1 MSSMSTKCSVEM
13 KGPDR
18 NFTFEHK
25 MSKVLSGASIMLW
38 SMQVLLRVGLIFPR
52 KHMDNI
58 EINQMQI
65 KSHFIYILF
74 LSELILSVIDNIL

>member
-1 MSSMSTKCSVEM
+1 MSTKCSFEM

-18 NFTFEHK
+18 NFSFEHK
-25 MSKVLSGASIMLW
+25 MSKALSAASIMLW
-38 SMQVLLRVGLIFPR
+38 LMKVLLRVGLIFPR

-65 KSHFIYILF
+65 ESHFIYILF

>member
-1 MSSMSTKCSVEM
+1 MSSMSTKCSFEM

-18 NFTFEHK
+18 NFSFEHK
-25 MSKVLSGASIMLW
+25 MSKASSGASIMLW
-38 SMQVLLRVGLIFPR
+38 SIQVLLRVGLIFPR

-58 EINQMQI
+58 EFNQMQI